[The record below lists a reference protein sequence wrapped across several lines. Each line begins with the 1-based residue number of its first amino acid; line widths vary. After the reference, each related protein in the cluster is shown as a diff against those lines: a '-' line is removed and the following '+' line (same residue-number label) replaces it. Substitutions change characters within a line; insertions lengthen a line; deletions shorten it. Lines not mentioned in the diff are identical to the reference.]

1 MYLPR
6 NLYYAVVAQMN
17 MGASDWAGRMSMRL
31 EDQFDIC
38 DDRALRFTTLV
49 RYFVSGEEYE
59 DVMGPHNT
67 DRHRRLEERLIDDL
81 DESLR
86 EQPGESVEARWNNLM
101 DELDCQARAEKG
113 VYLVPWE
120 EHDADNWQNPG
131 VTSTGPE

>member
-1 MYLPR
+1 
-6 NLYYAVVAQMN
+6 

-49 RYFVSGEEYE
+49 RYFVSGEGYE